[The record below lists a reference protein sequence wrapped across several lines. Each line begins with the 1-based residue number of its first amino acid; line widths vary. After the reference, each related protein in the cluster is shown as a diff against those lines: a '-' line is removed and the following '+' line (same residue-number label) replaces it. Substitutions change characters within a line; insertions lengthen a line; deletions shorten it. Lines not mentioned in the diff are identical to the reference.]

1 MIEKMCERWGEKTD
15 KIGSNEKTNESST
28 CKGGK
33 LDSKSGK
40 KE

>member
-1 MIEKMCERWGEKTD
+1 MD

-28 CKGGK
+28 CEGGK